1 MTEPPTSGIA
11 AGDADTRVLVAVH
24 EPLATRA
31 ESIAMDRRASAR
43 SDIGERMREAGR
55 KQCIVQQRGNEAA
68 TRVEAG

>member
-1 MTEPPTSGIA
+1 
-11 AGDADTRVLVAVH
+11 VLVAVH